1 MLAFTIT
8 LASLG
13 CAFGEFRP
21 GDPFDRQ
28 YTLDEAQHRYTTL
41 VRFSDFD
48 RARAFVAKDDRDA
61 FMERMK
67 ALEDARF
74 TDYDSG
80 PAELDDKKATATV
93 KVTYTIYT
101 PSTPFEFEV
110 AETQVWSRDGVGNN
124 WSVRSTFEGLQNLAR
139 N

>member
-1 MLAFTIT
+1 MNTKTLFVSVLLMLLAPLVLAFTIT

-41 VRFSDFD
+41 VRFSVFD

-67 ALEDARF
+67 ALDDARF
-74 TDYDSG
+74 TDY
-80 PAELDDKKATATV
+80 EYTA
-93 KVTYTIYT
+93 
-101 PSTPFEFEV
+101 
-110 AETQVWSRDGVGNN
+110 
-124 WSVRSTFEGLQNLAR
+124 
-139 N
+139 